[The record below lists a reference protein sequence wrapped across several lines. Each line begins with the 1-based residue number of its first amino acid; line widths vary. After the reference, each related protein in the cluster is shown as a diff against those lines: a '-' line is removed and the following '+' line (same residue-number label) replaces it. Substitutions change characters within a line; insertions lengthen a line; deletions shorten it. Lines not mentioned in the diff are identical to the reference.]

1 MAGNEAWRDAI
12 VEGAIILGRAD
23 TAAADTS
30 NEAGVL
36 ALAAAQEYVT
46 SLISTTSFKWMIG
59 HVGCSCRRKH
69 RRES

>member
-1 MAGNEAWRDAI
+1 MAGNEALRDAI

-36 ALAAAQEYVT
+36 ALAAAQ
-46 SLISTTSFKWMIG
+46 
-59 HVGCSCRRKH
+59 
-69 RRES
+69 